1 MNIGEAEKATGLPA
15 KTMRYYEAIGL
26 VVPARLSNGYRDYS
40 PVDVHRLRFVQRARG
55 LGFSVEDC
63 RGLLA
68 LWDDT
73 ARSSRDVKRIAL
85 EQLELLNR
93 KIRELET
100 LRAALAELVDHC
112 RGDDRPECPI
122 INDLAG
128 LARGSTEAR

>member
-40 PVDVHRLRFVQRARG
+40 PVDVHRLRFIQRARG

-100 LRAALAELVDHC
+100 LRAALGELVDHC

-128 LARGSTEAR
+128 LARGWTEAR

>member
-1 MNIGEAEKATGLPA
+1 
-15 KTMRYYEAIGL
+15 

-40 PVDVHRLRFVQRARG
+40 PVDVHRLRFIQRARG

-68 LWDDT
+68 LWDDS

-93 KIRELET
+93 KIGELET

-112 RGDDRPECPI
+112 LGDDRPECPI

-128 LARGSTEAR
+128 LARGSAEAR

>member
-40 PVDVHRLRFVQRARG
+40 PVDVHRLRFIQRARG

>member
-40 PVDVHRLRFVQRARG
+40 PVDVHRLRFIQRARG

-100 LRAALAELVDHC
+100 LRAALGELVDHC

>member
-1 MNIGEAEKATGLPA
+1 VNIGEAEKATGLPA

-40 PVDVHRLRFVQRARG
+40 PVDVHRLRFIQRARG

>member
-40 PVDVHRLRFVQRARG
+40 PVDVHRLRFIQRARG

-128 LARGSTEAR
+128 LARGWTEAR